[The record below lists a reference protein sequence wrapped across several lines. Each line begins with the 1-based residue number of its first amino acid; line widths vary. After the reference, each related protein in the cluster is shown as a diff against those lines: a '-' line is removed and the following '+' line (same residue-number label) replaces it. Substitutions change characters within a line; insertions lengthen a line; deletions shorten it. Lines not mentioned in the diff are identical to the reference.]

1 MDDYVVKFTKNEYE
15 EATKYLVKAIC
26 TARIP
31 FAFVENIYFK
41 RFVKILNPCYKL
53 PSRKQVAGP
62 LLEKEYK
69 ESKEFIDGIIKITD
83 YITLIIDG
91 WSNVKH
97 LPVLNIVA
105 CALSYTPEPIL
116 LDSIMTADQSHTAE
130 YMAGLLKKEIENIG
144 SKKVVAVETDNA
156 KAMLSITDVYLIN
169 EYPHLLRIN
178 CAAHTLNLLIK
189 DICALPWFRK
199 IILGAK
205 NIILEVTRSPLRL
218 GRYEVLM
225 NDYIAE
231 QRRDNKIFTPISLRV
246 FPDVRWQYATAMLY
260 SLRKAK
266 PILVRLV
273 EDGENEQRFAL
284 SIHNRNH
291 IRNHDNF
298 WTNIDA
304 TYNFLAPF
312 SLGIE
317 KLQSNMATISDV
329 IEIIKDIGEKF
340 NETKSL
346 ISSGEQTSILHLIKD
361 RFVNL
366 NSPEYYLANVLDHRY
381 RGERLTVSQKIQA
394 NDALKIFAP
403 KFELNSEECSKLYVI
418 YNSFL
423 AQEGVFNEM
432 LFSNKEMSP
441 LKWWSKIGGHF
452 AKGSHLAEIGKILF
466 SIPASTACIERIFP
480 QQSRIHTLER
490 IQLGDEKVKK
500 ILVIESANRI

>member
-1 MDDYVVKFTKNEYE
+1 
-15 EATKYLVKAIC
+15 
-26 TARIP
+26 
-31 FAFVENIYFK
+31 
-41 RFVKILNPCYKL
+41 
-53 PSRKQVAGP
+53 
-62 LLEKEYK
+62 
-69 ESKEFIDGIIKITD
+69 
-83 YITLIIDG
+83 
-91 WSNVKH
+91 
-97 LPVLNIVA
+97 
-105 CALSYTPEPIL
+105 
-116 LDSIMTADQSHTAE
+116 
-130 YMAGLLKKEIENIG
+130 
-144 SKKVVAVETDNA
+144 
-156 KAMLSITDVYLIN
+156 
-169 EYPHLLRIN
+169 
-178 CAAHTLNLLIK
+178 
-189 DICALPWFRK
+189 
-199 IILGAK
+199 
-205 NIILEVTRSPLRL
+205 
-218 GRYEVLM
+218 
-225 NDYIAE
+225 
-231 QRRDNKIFTPISLRV
+231 
-246 FPDVRWQYATAMLY
+246 MLY
-260 SLRKAK
+260 SIRKAK

-298 WTNIDA
+298 WANIDA

-340 NETKSL
+340 NETKNL

-361 RFVNL
+361 RLVNL

-381 RGERLTVSQKIQA
+381 HGEPLTVSQKIQA
-394 NDALKIFAP
+394 NDALKNFAQ
-403 KFELNSEECSKLYVI
+403 KFELNSEECNKLYVI

-452 AKGSHLAEIGKILF
+452 AKGSHLAEIEKILF
-466 SIPASTACIERIFP
+466 SIPASTACIERIFS

-500 ILVIESANRI
+500 NPCH